1 MLTQTTLQPHQRQ
14 VTDAPLSITQR
25 IARSLVFRA
34 LNNLTHGSVELRD
47 TSGVRVFGE
56 DREFRVVVNVHNPR
70 FYSRLLFGGTV
81 GAGESYADGDWST
94 GDLTGVVRVFAA
106 NEAALTGLDNTAL
119 RWVKQVGEKLAHL
132 RRANTLA
139 GSRRN
144 IAAHY
149 DLSNDFFRLWLDSK
163 MMYSSAVFDTTD
175 ADLEIA
181 ATRKLER
188 LCELLELRPGDR
200 VLEIGTGWGGLA
212 VYIATHHD
220 VCVTTTTIS
229 QAQFDEACER
239 VKAAGLEDRVTVLL
253 EDYRNL
259 TGQFDRIVSVEMVEA
274 VGDEFVDGYFQQV
287 DELLAP
293 GGRFVIQAI
302 TIQDQRYAAALEEV
316 DFIKKHIFPG
326 SFIPSVTRLVSA
338 ASSSASLRLTALDDI
353 GIDYAKTLACW
364 STGFAAHADTL
375 TGMGFDERFQRLW
388 QFYFSYCEGGF
399 RERAISDIQ
408 AVFSNKPQ
416 PLAGG
421 A

>member
-1 MLTQTTLQPHQRQ
+1 MLTQTSLQPHQQ
-14 VTDAPLSITQR
+14 PFTEAPLSLLQR
-25 IARSLVFRA
+25 LARSLVFRA
-34 LNNLTHGSVELRD
+34 LNDLNHGSIELRD
-47 TSGVRVFGE
+47 ATGTRVFG
-56 DREFRVVVNVHNPR
+56 DDPRFRVAVTVHNPR
-70 FYSRLLFGGTV
+70 FYLRLLFGGTI

-94 GDLTGVVRVFAA
+94 CDLTRVVRVFAA
-106 NEAALTGLDNTAL
+106 NEAALSGLDNTAL
-119 RWVKQVGEKLAHL
+119 RWTKQVREKFTHL

-175 ADLEIA
+175 ADLEVA

-188 LCELLELRPGDR
+188 LCELLELRSGDR

-212 VYIATHHD
+212 VYIASHYD
-220 VCVTTTTIS
+220 VRVTTTTIS
-229 QAQFDEACER
+229 QAQFDEATSR
-239 VKAAGLEDRVTVLL
+239 VQAAGLEDRVTVLL

-259 TGQFDRIVSVEMVEA
+259 DGQFDRIVSVEMVEA
-274 VGDEFVDGYFQQV
+274 VGDEFVDRYFQQV

-338 ASSSASLRLTALDDI
+338 ASSSAGLRLTALHDI

-364 STGFAAHADTL
+364 SSGFAAHADAL
-375 TGMGFDERFQRLW
+375 AGMGFDTRFQRLW

-399 RERAISDIQ
+399 RERAISDVQ

-416 PLAGG
+416 PLEGG
-421 A
+421 T

>member
-1 MLTQTTLQPHQRQ
+1 MLIQTALRPFRRP
-14 VTDAPLSITQR
+14 AAELRLPLSQR
-25 IARSLVFRA
+25 VARALVTRA
-34 LNNLTHGSVELRD
+34 LNNLTHGCVELRD
-47 TSGVRVFGE
+47 PSGTRVFG
-56 DREFRVVVNVHNPR
+56 DDSEFRVVVSVHNPR
-70 FYSRLLFGGTV
+70 FYSRLLFGGTI

-106 NEAALTGLDNTAL
+106 NESALTGLDNTAL
-119 RWVKQVGEKLAHL
+119 RWVKQVGEKMAHL
-132 RRANTLA
+132 RRANTVS

-149 DLSNDFFRLWLDSK
+149 DLSNEFFRLWLDSK

-175 ADLEIA
+175 ADLEVA

-188 LCELLELRPGDR
+188 LCELLELRSGDR

-212 VYIATHHD
+212 VYMASHFD
-220 VCVTTTTIS
+220 VRVTTTTIS
-229 QAQFDEACER
+229 QAQYEEACER
-239 VKAAGLEDRVTVLL
+239 VSAAGLEDRVTVLL
-253 EDYRNL
+253 EDYRKL
-259 TGQFDRIVSVEMVEA
+259 DGQFDKIVSVEMVEA

-338 ASSSASLRLTALDDI
+338 ASSSAGLRLTALHDI

-375 TGMGFDERFQRLW
+375 AGMGFDERFQRLW

-416 PLAGG
+416 PLEGG
-421 A
+421 T